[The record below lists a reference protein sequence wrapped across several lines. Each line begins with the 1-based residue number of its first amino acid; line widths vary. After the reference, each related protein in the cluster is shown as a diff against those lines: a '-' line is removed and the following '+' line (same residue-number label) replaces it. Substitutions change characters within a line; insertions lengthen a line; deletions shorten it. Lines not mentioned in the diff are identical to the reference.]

1 VNCETRQEQLEW
13 IAFEGELEALVDEQ
27 REHLETCA
35 SCSSHFALLEKL
47 VGHARDTQPTPL
59 SAELR
64 ASVHERA
71 TRALR
76 ASHST
81 PTTQSTGA
89 AQSTRATQSNP
100 IFRWEIAAPL
110 AVALL
115 ALPIAIGQGWL
126 WTHGIS
132 LLLEP
137 WLPSSVLTG
146 LTIFYAAS
154 AALTLG
160 GLYGSLPFA
169 VAYANRNHLEAQ

>member
-1 VNCETRQEQLEW
+1 MSCEARQEQLER
-13 IAFEGELEALVDEQ
+13 IAFEGELEALVDAE
-27 REHLETCA
+27 REHLESCA
-35 SCSSHFALLEKL
+35 SCSSHFALLRQLIGE
-47 VGHARDTQPTPL
+47 ARDAQPAPISPQL
-59 SAELR
+59 L

-71 TRALR
+71 NRALR
-76 ASHST
+76 ATHS
-81 PTTQSTGA
+81 
-89 AQSTRATQSNP
+89 NL

-126 WTHGIS
+126 WTHGLS
-132 LLLEP
+132 ALLEP
-137 WLPSSVLTG
+137 WLPTSVLTG

-169 VAYANRNHLEAQ
+169 IVYANRNRLEAP

>member
-1 VNCETRQEQLEW
+1 MNCEARQEQLER
-13 IAFEGELEALVDEQ
+13 IAFEGGLEALVDEE
-27 REHLETCA
+27 REHLGACA
-35 SCSSHFALLEKL
+35 PCRSHFALLRQLIGE
-47 VGHARDTQPTPL
+47 ARDAQPAPL
-59 SAELR
+59 SPQLR

-76 ASHST
+76 ATH
-81 PTTQSTGA
+81 Q
-89 AQSTRATQSNP
+89 NLVL
-100 IFRWEIAAPL
+100 RWELVAPL

-126 WTHGIS
+126 WTHGLS
-132 LLLEP
+132 ALLEP
-137 WLPSSVLTG
+137 WLPTSVLTG

-169 VAYANRNHLEAQ
+169 IVYANRNRLEAP

>member
-1 VNCETRQEQLEW
+1 VNCEARQEQIER
-13 IAFEGELEALVDEQ
+13 IAFEGELEALVDEE
-27 REHLETCA
+27 REHLAACA
-35 SCSSHFALLEKL
+35 PCRSHFALLRQL
-47 VGHARDTQPTPL
+47 VGEARGAQPAAL
-59 SAELR
+59 SPQLR

-76 ASHST
+76 ATHAR
-81 PTTQSTGA
+81 P
-89 AQSTRATQSNP
+89 ATHPNP
-100 IFRWEIAAPL
+100 IFRWDIAAPL

-126 WTHGIS
+126 WTHGLS

-137 WLPSSVLTG
+137 WLPTSVLTG

-169 VAYANRNHLEAQ
+169 IAYANRKRLEAP

>member
-1 VNCETRQEQLEW
+1 VNCEARQEQLER
-13 IAFEGELEALVDEQ
+13 IAFEGGLEALVDEE
-27 REHLETCA
+27 REHLEACA
-35 SCSSHFALLEKL
+35 PCRSHFALLRQLIGE
-47 VGHARDTQPTPL
+47 ARDAQPAPL
-59 SAELR
+59 SPQLR

-71 TRALR
+71 THPLR
-76 ASHST
+76 ATHS
-81 PTTQSTGA
+81 
-89 AQSTRATQSNP
+89 NL

-126 WTHGIS
+126 WTHGLS
-132 LLLEP
+132 ALLEP
-137 WLPSSVLTG
+137 WLPTSVLTG

-169 VAYANRNHLEAQ
+169 IAYANRNRLEAP

>member
-1 VNCETRQEQLEW
+1 MNCEARQEQLEQ
-13 IAFEGELEALVDEQ
+13 IAFEGVLDALIDEQ

-35 SCSSHFALLEKL
+35 PCASHFALLGRL
-47 VGHARDTQPTPL
+47 IGDARDAQLTPL
-59 SAELR
+59 SPQLR

-76 ASHST
+76 ASHSKL
-81 PTTQSTGA
+81 
-89 AQSTRATQSNP
+89 

-126 WTHGIS
+126 WTHGLS
-132 LLLEP
+132 TLLDP
-137 WLPSSVLTG
+137 WLPTSVLTG

-169 VAYANRNHLEAQ
+169 IAYANRNRLEAP

>member
-1 VNCETRQEQLEW
+1 MNCEARQEQLER
-13 IAFEGELEALVDEQ
+13 IAFEGGPEALVDEQ
-27 REHLETCA
+27 REHLEACA
-35 SCSSHFALLEKL
+35 PCASHFALLRQLIGE
-47 VGHARDTQPTPL
+47 ARDAQPTPL
-59 SAELR
+59 SPQLR

-76 ASHST
+76 A
-81 PTTQSTGA
+81 
-89 AQSTRATQSNP
+89 TRSNL
-100 IFRWEIAAPL
+100 IFRWEIVAPL

-126 WTHGIS
+126 WTHGLS
-132 LLLEP
+132 ALLEP
-137 WLPSSVLTG
+137 WLPTSVLTG

-169 VAYANRNHLEAQ
+169 IAYANRNRLEAP

>member
-1 VNCETRQEQLEW
+1 VNCEARQEQLER
-13 IAFEGELEALVDEQ
+13 IAFEGGLEVLVDEQ
-27 REHLETCA
+27 RGHLEACA
-35 SCSSHFALLEKL
+35 PCASHFALLRQLIGE
-47 VGHARDTQPTPL
+47 ARDAKPTPL
-59 SAELR
+59 SPQLR

-76 ASHST
+76 ATRSL
-81 PTTQSTGA
+81 
-89 AQSTRATQSNP
+89 RATHSNL
-100 IFRWEIAAPL
+100 IFRWEIVAPL

-126 WTHGIS
+126 WTHGLS
-132 LLLEP
+132 ALLEP
-137 WLPSSVLTG
+137 WLPTSVLTG

-169 VAYANRNHLEAQ
+169 IAYANRNRLEAP

>member
-1 VNCETRQEQLEW
+1 VNCEARQEQLER
-13 IAFEGELEALVDEQ
+13 IAFEGELESLVEEE
-27 REHLETCA
+27 REHLANCA
-35 SCSSHFALLEKL
+35 SCSSHVALVRQLIGE
-47 VGHARDTQPTPL
+47 ARDAQPAAL
-59 SAELR
+59 SPQLR

-76 ASHST
+76 ATHALPGT
-81 PTTQSTGA
+81 HPNQ
-89 AQSTRATQSNP
+89 

-115 ALPIAIGQGWL
+115 ALPVAIGQGWL
-126 WTHGIS
+126 WTHGLS
-132 LLLEP
+132 ALLEP
-137 WLPSSVLTG
+137 WLPTSVLTG

-169 VAYANRNHLEAQ
+169 IVYANRNRLEAP

>member
-1 VNCETRQEQLEW
+1 VNCEARQEQLEQ
-13 IAFEGELEALVDEQ
+13 IVFEGRLESIVDEE
-27 REHLETCA
+27 REHLEACA
-35 SCSSHFALLEKL
+35 PCSSHFALLRQLIGET
-47 VGHARDTQPTPL
+47 RDVQPKPL
-59 SAELR
+59 SHRLR

-76 ASHST
+76 ATHS
-81 PTTQSTGA
+81 
-89 AQSTRATQSNP
+89 NL
-100 IFRWEIAAPL
+100 IFQWEIAAPL

-126 WTHGIS
+126 WTHGLS
-132 LLLEP
+132 ALLEP
-137 WLPSSVLTG
+137 WLPTSVLTG

-169 VAYANRNHLEAQ
+169 IAYANRNRLEAP

>member
-1 VNCETRQEQLEW
+1 VNCEARQEQLER
-13 IAFEGELEALVDEQ
+13 IAFEGEFEALVDEE

-35 SCSSHFALLEKL
+35 SCSSHFALLQQLIGE
-47 VGHARDTQPTPL
+47 ARNAQPAPL
-59 SAELR
+59 SPQLR

-76 ASHST
+76 ATHST
-81 PTTQSTGA
+81 
-89 AQSTRATQSNP
+89 P

-126 WTHGIS
+126 WTHGLS
-132 LLLEP
+132 ALLEP
-137 WLPSSVLTG
+137 WLPTSVLTG

-169 VAYANRNHLEAQ
+169 IAYANRNRLEAP

>member
-1 VNCETRQEQLEW
+1 MNCEARQEQLEW
-13 IAFEGELEALVDEQ
+13 IAFEGEFEALVDEE

-35 SCSSHFALLEKL
+35 SCSSHFALLQQLIGE
-47 VGHARDTQPTPL
+47 ARNAQPAPL
-59 SAELR
+59 SPQLR

-76 ASHST
+76 ATHSD
-81 PTTQSTGA
+81 
-89 AQSTRATQSNP
+89 P

-126 WTHGIS
+126 WTHGLS
-132 LLLEP
+132 ALLEP
-137 WLPSSVLTG
+137 WLPTSVLTG

-169 VAYANRNHLEAQ
+169 IAFANRNRLEAP

>member
-1 VNCETRQEQLEW
+1 MNRSTLFSRARGTR
-13 IAFEGELEALVDEQ
+13 
-27 REHLETCA
+27 
-35 SCSSHFALLEKL
+35 SSLRN
-47 VGHARDTQPTPL
+47 ARPEPL
-59 SAELR
+59 SSQLR

-76 ASHST
+76 ATHS
-81 PTTQSTGA
+81 
-89 AQSTRATQSNP
+89 NL
-100 IFRWEIAAPL
+100 ILRWEIAAPL

-126 WTHGIS
+126 WTHGLS
-132 LLLEP
+132 ALLEP
-137 WLPSSVLTG
+137 WLPTSVLTG

-169 VAYANRNHLEAQ
+169 IAYANRNRLEAP

>member
-1 VNCETRQEQLEW
+1 VNCEARQEQLEQ
-13 IAFEGELEALVDEQ
+13 IAFEGEFEALVVEQ

-35 SCSSHFALLEKL
+35 ACRSHFALLRQLIGE
-47 VGHARDTQPTPL
+47 ARDAQPTPL
-59 SAELR
+59 SEQLR

-71 TRALR
+71 TRTLR
-76 ASHST
+76 A
-81 PTTQSTGA
+81 TGTVRE
-89 AQSTRATQSNP
+89 TRSNL
-100 IFRWEIAAPL
+100 IFQWEIAAPL

-126 WTHGIS
+126 WTHGLS
-132 LLLEP
+132 ALLEP
-137 WLPSSVLTG
+137 WLPTSVLTG

-169 VAYANRNHLEAQ
+169 IAYANRNRLEAP